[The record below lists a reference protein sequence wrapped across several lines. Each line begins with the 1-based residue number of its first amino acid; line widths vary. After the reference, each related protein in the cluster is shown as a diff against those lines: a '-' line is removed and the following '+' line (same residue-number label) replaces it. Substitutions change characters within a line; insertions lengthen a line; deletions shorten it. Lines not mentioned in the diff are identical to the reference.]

1 MVPADMQISLNQEV
15 LMYEL
20 IIVGGGPA
28 GMTAA
33 VYAARKLLKTLL
45 ISSDIGGQVM
55 WTNGVENYMGYQF
68 IEGDELISKFQK
80 QVNQFPI
87 DQKIGLKVTKI
98 KQIDGGFEVISESG
112 DNFQGKVVILA
123 SGKRPRRLN
132 VTGEMELTGHGVTYC
147 SICDGPEFSGQRV
160 AVIGGGN
167 SAIEAALDVAK
178 IAEHVD
184 MVSVTPLTGDPIMIE
199 KLSDADNLTIYTEQT
214 TEKILGQNM
223 VEGIVIKDLK
233 TGNTKQLDVTGV
245 FVEIGLVP
253 NSDMVKDLVKLNRV
267 GEVPVN
273 CACETEVPGFF
284 AAGDVTTAPE
294 KQIIVAAGEGAKA
307 ALQAHRYL
315 RQQPK

>member
-1 MVPADMQISLNQEV
+1 MVPVGMQISLNQEV

-33 VYAARKLLKTLL
+33 VYAGRKLLKTLL

-87 DQKIGLKVTKI
+87 DQKIGLKVTQI

-112 DNFQGKVVILA
+112 EKFQGKVVILA

-147 SICDGPEFSGQRV
+147 SICDGPEFW
-160 AVIGGGN
+160 
-167 SAIEAALDVAK
+167 
-178 IAEHVD
+178 
-184 MVSVTPLTGDPIMIE
+184 
-199 KLSDADNLTIYTEQT
+199 
-214 TEKILGQNM
+214 
-223 VEGIVIKDLK
+223 
-233 TGNTKQLDVTGV
+233 
-245 FVEIGLVP
+245 
-253 NSDMVKDLVKLNRV
+253 VKKW
-267 GEVPVN
+267 
-273 CACETEVPGFF
+273 
-284 AAGDVTTAPE
+284 
-294 KQIIVAAGEGAKA
+294 Q
-307 ALQAHRYL
+307 
-315 RQQPK
+315 